1 MALKSIKVK
10 LDLLIDI
17 DILLMAEKVFEE
29 ENVTLFINLEKLITN
44 T

>member
-17 DILLMAEKVFEE
+17 VILLMAEKVFEE